1 MYNKILIAYDGSEP
15 SLRAVE
21 HAAQLAK
28 TYNSEKVTLF
38 EAIHNVPM
46 NDPMFIVHYYQVE
59 DDVNE
64 LTFEPAKKI
73 LSEKGVTF
81 DTKILH
87 GDPGTLIA
95 QIANEDR
102 YDLVVVG
109 GTGKGLI
116 KKAILGSVSSHVAT
130 TAKCPVLV
138 VK

>member
-1 MYNKILIAYDGSEP
+1 MYNKILIAFDGSEP

-21 HAAQLAK
+21 HAAELAK
-28 TYNSEKVTLF
+28 TYKSEKVTLF

-59 DDVNE
+59 DEENQ

-73 LSEKGVTF
+73 LNDKGVAF
-81 DTKILH
+81 DVKILH
-87 GDPGTLIA
+87 GDPGTLITK
-95 QIANEDR
+95 IANEEK
-102 YDLVVVG
+102 YDLIVVG

-116 KKAILGSVSSHVAT
+116 KKAILGSVSSHVTT

>member
-1 MYNKILIAYDGSEP
+1 MYNKILIAFDGSEP

-21 HAAQLAK
+21 HAAELAK

-73 LSEKGVTF
+73 LNDKGVAF
-81 DTKILH
+81 DVKVLH
-87 GDPGTLIA
+87 GDPGTLIT
-95 QIANEDR
+95 QFANEEK
-102 YDLVVVG
+102 YNLIVVG

-116 KKAILGSVSSHVAT
+116 KKAILGSVSSYVAT